1 MLNIKDIR
9 ERNHVEPPE
18 VTEIRENITNAFQ
31 NLEFQEGPHKY
42 YLHKSDGS
50 VMELPSVSHMTHIFK
65 PEFDKEEKAQR
76 YALKHGYNVDEV
88 LRKWEETTILATNNG
103 TLTHLFG
110 EDYMKFFMGDV
121 DHFSPVIQPQYEKG
135 YLIPYSPKQQAVA
148 KFYEDLFVN
157 DSIYPVMPEAQVYMG
172 HNKDYD
178 DVKPYAGTFD
188 MLFTYKAKDNKW
200 KLLLYD
206 WKGLPLDTPI
216 LTTQGFKTMGELSV
230 DDIVYDK
237 DGQPTKIL
245 HKSEV
250 HHNPCMKIHFQ
261 DDDYTIVAD
270 CDHRWLITFAA
281 PTETTCVMTTKELQ
295 EYMKG
300 DKEKGLP
307 MIEINK
313 PIQTQHTNINMSPFI
328 LGFWFGFSDV
338 KKNFI
343 KTKNKSILKALSNYG
358 YCLKKKFLSN
368 KGRYIVGLDSIL
380 EKYNLNHEYKEI
392 PQEFILNWSMQEKRS
407 FIRGFIFGISN
418 DDNIL
423 TKTQSNKVN
432 HVSMLTFVASMGYKP
447 EFKKVSDNESRIYY
461 IEPKNEKLYH
471 TIIDVTDCETVP
483 TQCIEVDSPSHTYL
497 ADYYLLVTHNTN
509 KELIKESAHQY
520 GNMALPPFDDLYDEN
535 LTYYKLQLSAYAL
548 CLQQLGYE
556 VADRKVIW
564 LKDDATYEK
573 ISLPDYTKEIREAL
587 QK

>member
-1 MLNIKDIR
+1 
-9 ERNHVEPPE
+9 
-18 VTEIRENITNAFQ
+18 
-31 NLEFQEGPHKY
+31 
-42 YLHKSDGS
+42 
-50 VMELPSVSHMTHIFK
+50 
-65 PEFDKEEKAQR
+65 
-76 YALKHGYNVDEV
+76 
-88 LRKWEETTILATNNG
+88 
-103 TLTHLFG
+103 
-110 EDYMKFFMGDV
+110 MGDTE
-121 DHFSPVIQPQYEKG
+121 HFSPVIQPQYEKG

-172 HNKDYD
+172 YNNDYD

-216 LTTQGFKTMGELSV
+216 LTTKGFKTMGELSV
-230 DDIVYDK
+230 DDVVYDK

-261 DDDYTIVAD
+261 DDDYTITAD
-270 CDHRWLITFAA
+270 CDHRWLITFTI

-295 EYMKG
+295 DYMSG
-300 DKEKGLP
+300 NKEKGLP

-313 PIQTQHTNINMSPFI
+313 PIQTQHTDINMSPFI
-328 LGFWFGFSDV
+328 LGFWFGFSGV

-343 KTKNKSILKALSNYG
+343 KTKNKFILKTLSNYG

-368 KGRYIVGLDSIL
+368 KGRYIVGLDTIL
-380 EKYNLNHEYKEI
+380 EKYNLNDDYKEI

-432 HVSMLTFVASMGYKP
+432 HVSMLTFVTSMGYKP

-461 IEPKNEKLYH
+461 VEPKNENDKLYH